1 VEKQKKYKNVGKKY
15 NKYSGNRKLQNMNQG
30 NRNDSNHQAYFQ
42 GWTNPSYSQQTFQSF
57 DGSVHRPLQ
66 SRQTVGLS
74 APPALF
80 FPQTQHQNPKYFFN
94 KH

>member
-1 VEKQKKYKNVGKKY
+1 M
-15 NKYSGNRKLQNMNQG
+15 QNMNQYQG
-30 NRNDSNHQAYFQ
+30 NNRRQAYFQ
-42 GWTNPSYSQQTFQSF
+42 GWTQPSYSQQTFQSL

-80 FPQTQHQNPKYFFN
+80 FPQTQHQNPKYFF
-94 KH
+94 KQ